1 MKQNWAAIF
10 FFFLLHFFPM
20 MMIISSNQQQPLAP
34 ALYVFGDSLFDSGNN
49 NNLLTIAKANYL
61 PYGFNFI
68 KASGRF
74 TNGKTIPDF
83 IAEFLGL
90 PYAPPYRK
98 SKPDSVVLTGLN
110 YASGACGILPET
122 GLKSGACLRLSKQVK
137 LFEETVK
144 WQMQTYYKTSQE
156 LSYYL
161 SKSLFL
167 ITIGSNDYI
176 SNYLDDT
183 LIGKIIRKR
192 ISPDQ
197 FAQLLID
204 RLSDQLKR
212 LYDLGGRKMVLFE
225 LGPIGCIPS
234 ITRKQKHSGKCV
246 ENTNQVISFFN
257 NKLPGMLRNLTSTL
271 QGSNFVL
278 GHANWLSYDAVI
290 NPSKYGRKIFLIANR
305 ACCGNGRYGGDLTC
319 LPLQQPCTNR
329 SQYIFW
335 DSFHPTQAVN
345 AIVAKSCYGK
355 FATNCYPI
363 SIDYLAQL

>member
-1 MKQNWAAIF
+1 MVV
-10 FFFLLHFFPM
+10 
-20 MMIISSNQQQPLAP
+20 
-34 ALYVFGDSLFDSGNN
+34 VFGGGGSWRSELGIDDVEYVDGGDRFDSVDGGV
-49 NNLLTIAKANYL
+49 IDDYV
-61 PYGFNFI
+61 
-68 KASGRF
+68 
-74 TNGKTIPDF
+74 
-83 IAEFLGL
+83 LGL
-90 PYAPPYRK
+90 IQLMMVMKFLNFWVAFI
-98 SKPDSVVLTGLN
+98 LTMVG
-110 YASGACGILPET
+110 G
-122 GLKSGACLRLSKQVK
+122 CLRLSKQVE

-144 WQMQTYYKTSQE
+144 WQLQTYYKTSQE

-183 LIGKIIRKR
+183 IIGKIIRKR

-212 LYDLGGRKMVLFE
+212 LHDLGGRKIVFFE

-271 QGSNFVL
+271 HGSNFVL
-278 GHANWLSYDAVI
+278 GHANWLGYDAVI
-290 NPSKYGRKIFLIANR
+290 NPSKYGLTDSSNPCCIAWF
-305 ACCGNGRYGGDLTC
+305 NGTSGC
-319 LPLQQPCTNR
+319 VPFSIPCT
-329 SQYIFW
+329 SPDEHYFW
-335 DSFHPTQAVN
+335 DGYHLTQTMY
-345 AIVAKSCYGK
+345 S
-355 FATNCYPI
+355 T
-363 SIDYLAQL
+363 LASRCINDSTVCMPFTLNQLIQM

>member
-1 MKQNWAAIF
+1 MKQSWAAVF
-10 FFFLLHFFPM
+10 FFILLHFFPM
-20 MMIISSNQQQPLAP
+20 KIISSNQQQQPLAP

-49 NNLLTIAKANYL
+49 NDLLTIAKANYL
-61 PYGFNFI
+61 PYGLNFI

-122 GLKSGACLRLSKQVK
+122 GLKSGGCLRLSKQVE
-137 LFEETVK
+137 LFEETLK
-144 WQMQTYYKTSQE
+144 WQLQTYYKTSQE

-212 LYDLGGRKMVLFE
+212 LYDLGGRKMVFFE

-278 GHANWLSYDAVI
+278 GHANWLGYDAVI
-290 NPSKYGRKIFLIANR
+290 NPFKYGLMDSSNPCCIAWF
-305 ACCGNGRYGGDLTC
+305 NGTSGC
-319 LPLQQPCTNR
+319 VPFSIPCT
-329 SQYIFW
+329 SPDEHYFW
-335 DSFHPTQAVN
+335 DGYHLTQTMY
-345 AIVAKSCYGK
+345 S
-355 FATNCYPI
+355 T
-363 SIDYLAQL
+363 LASRCINDSTVCMPFTLNQLIQM